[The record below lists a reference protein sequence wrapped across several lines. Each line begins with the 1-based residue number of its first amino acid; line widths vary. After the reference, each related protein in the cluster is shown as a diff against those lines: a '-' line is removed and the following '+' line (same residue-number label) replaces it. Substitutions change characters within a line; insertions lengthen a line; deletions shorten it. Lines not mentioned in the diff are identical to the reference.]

1 MRWFRARVQVGAAA
15 AAALATLLVVGFWS
29 HHPSPASLAA
39 APAAAPAVTAG
50 QHGLPVTQQGSVARG
65 AGAAEKEIDTIGRD
79 ALKLWGAWDGLSPVA
94 TQMMAQT
101 PPRATPATPQA
112 AAATVG
118 REEGLRGR
126 ISARVERGG
135 RDAKSDKRSG
145 AQSLHMTEE
154 TQDTSLDHEEREA
167 APFPYVHAVFSLHG
181 LQKPLKGEMLTE
193 FKESMADAV
202 GLSAYGNGE
211 MRAVLGQRAYE
222 WIVVQS
228 QGPVNCTATPHI
240 CDDKGRRRRRL
251 LSVCCLS
258 DCAVC
263 VYDEEPR
270 RRRAR
275 YLSHMNARVHTPPS
289 GGGRRASKKCARA
302 LSLFLSLSH
311 TPQVEDEEPRRRR
324 SVRQPARGKRR
335 GLWER
340 QADDQ
345 EQQSK

>member
-1 MRWFRARVQVGAAA
+1 M
-15 AAALATLLVVGFWS
+15 
-29 HHPSPASLAA
+29 
-39 APAAAPAVTAG
+39 
-50 QHGLPVTQQGSVARG
+50 ARG

-101 PPRATPATPQA
+101 PPRVTPATPQG
-112 AAATVG
+112 AAATGG

-126 ISARVERGG
+126 ISARVERG
-135 RDAKSDKRSG
+135 RSDAKSDKRSG
-145 AQSLHMTEE
+145 AKSLHMDEE
-154 TQDTSLDHEEREA
+154 AQDTSLDHEEREA
-167 APFPYVHAVFSLHG
+167 APFPYVHAVLSLHG

-193 FKESMADAV
+193 FKESIADAV

-228 QGPVNCTATPHI
+228 QGPVNCTAAPHI

-263 VYDEEPR
+263 VCIHICAC
-270 RRRAR
+270 AR
-275 YLSHMNARVHTPPS
+275 SLSFSHPLSHTS
-289 GGGRRASKKCARA
+289 GGGRGASKKALRPAACQGEEARVVGEA
-302 LSLFLSLSH
+302 
-311 TPQVEDEEPRRRR
+311 
-324 SVRQPARGKRR
+324 G
-335 GLWER
+335 G
-340 QADDQ
+340 
-345 EQQSK
+345 